1 MLTLILGGAR
11 SGKSTRALSLGQG
24 RVLFVATAEALD
36 EEMAAR
42 IAVHKAERPAEW
54 DTLEEP
60 RDIARSLRTRVN
72 AYDTVIIDCLTL
84 WVSNLLE
91 VGGTP
96 AEWVA
101 PLIAAYQ
108 AGKANWV
115 VISNEVGLGLVPD
128 TPLGR
133 RYRDALGVVNQ
144 LVAQAADRVTL
155 MVAGIPV
162 QIKDETSRQRAP

>member
-11 SGKSTRALSLGQG
+11 SGKSTRALSLAQG

-36 EEMAAR
+36 DEMAAR
-42 IAVHKAERPAEW
+42 IAAHKAERPAEW

-60 RDIARSLRTRVN
+60 RDIARSLHARVDR
-72 AYDTVIIDCLTL
+72 YDTIVIDCLTL
-84 WVSNLLE
+84 WVANLLE

-96 AEWVA
+96 SEWIA
-101 PLIAAYQ
+101 PLLAAYE
-108 AGKANWV
+108 AGNANWV

-128 TPLGR
+128 NALGR

-144 LVAQAADRVTL
+144 LVAEAADRVTL
-155 MVAGIPV
+155 MVAGVPLSV
-162 QIKDETSRQRAP
+162 KGETSR